1 VTRNTPLVQLE
12 GVSRRFGDL
21 EVLHPT
27 SLEIGP
33 GGYVAITGSSGSGKS
48 TLLHLLGL
56 LDTPSTGR
64 YSFDGRDIADLADDE
79 RARLRGQSIGFVFQ
93 AFHLLAARTAAEN
106 VEFGM
111 LYQGIPQRQ
120 RRDRARDALERVG
133 LPDRATALARTLSG
147 GERQRVAIAR
157 ALAADARLV
166 LADEPTGN
174 LDSVAG
180 EVVLRLFDE
189 LHASGLA
196 LVVVTHNPEVA
207 ARALTSY
214 SMRDGV
220 LTPELRHDSAGM
232 ARGAR

>member
-1 VTRNTPLVQLE
+1 MELE
-12 GVSRRFGDL
+12 GVTRRFGEL
-21 EVLHPT
+21 QVLQPT
-27 SLEIGP
+27 SLAIPG

-56 LDTPSTGR
+56 LDKPSTGTYR
-64 YSFDGRDIADLADDE
+64 FDGQDIAELGDDE
-79 RARLRGQSIGFVFQ
+79 RATLRGRSIGFVFQ

-111 LYQGIPQRQ
+111 LYQGVPQRE
-120 RRDRARDALERVG
+120 RRERATDALERVG
-133 LPDRATALARTLSG
+133 LPHRDTALARTLSG

-157 ALAADARLV
+157 ALAADARMI

-174 LDSVAG
+174 LDSVSG
-180 EVVLRLFDE
+180 EVVLGLFDD
-189 LHASGLA
+189 LHASGLT

-207 ARALTSY
+207 ARALSPY

-220 LTPELRHDSAGM
+220 LAPQLDGDGAGM
-232 ARGAR
+232 ARGVR